1 MTPTHEQLAWAR
13 EAHGCVFGDIGVAGP
28 TVAMNPWLKVS
39 HGSSCRG
46 THEGETGD
54 DGYVGKWCETHA
66 RMPCRLGEQLAQR
79 VAERDQ
85 RIKAEARNRGRR
97 CGCAWCCSDVPPDR
111 RGSGHKECS

>member
-13 EAHGCVFGDIGVAGP
+13 EAHGCVF
-28 TVAMNPWLKVS
+28 
-39 HGSSCRG
+39 
-46 THEGETGD
+46 ETD
-54 DGYVGKWCETHA
+54 DTGYVSKWCETHA
-66 RMPCRLGEQLAQR
+66 SMPCRLGEQLAQR

-97 CGCAWCCSDVPPDR
+97 CGCAWCCADVPPDR

>member
-13 EAHGCVFGDIGVAGP
+13 EAHGCVF
-28 TVAMNPWLKVS
+28 
-39 HGSSCRG
+39 
-46 THEGETGD
+46 ETAD
-54 DGYVGKWCETHA
+54 DGYVNEWCETHA
-66 RMPCRLGEQLAQR
+66 RMPCRLGDRLAQR

-97 CGCAWCCSDVPPDR
+97 CGCAWCCADVPPDR